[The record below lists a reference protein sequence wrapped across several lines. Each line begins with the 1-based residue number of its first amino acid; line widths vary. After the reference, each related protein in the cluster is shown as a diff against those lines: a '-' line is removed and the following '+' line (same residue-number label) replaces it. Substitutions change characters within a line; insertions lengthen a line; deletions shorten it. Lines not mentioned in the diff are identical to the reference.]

1 MELQP
6 ITPDSLDD
14 EALTDLIE
22 IRKSGVDHH
31 ASEGNKVQHAI
42 QSLTLIA
49 LVELQQR
56 RDADSAEPIYQWR
69 ERYEEGGLWD
79 DCTKAQYDGFAKKTD
94 CEVRILYTTP
104 PAPTVLSTTEI
115 ISQLEQVL
123 NWILNTLP
131 VPTPLTIPNARRL
144 TNVINTCRAA
154 MLQGKVDDEVGS
166 WNNHKNTPTAKPVSE
181 PYKVLPTVSFYR
193 DGIEAAANW
202 VDQQRESYDN
212 EHGRQDNDT
221 GSFEFGNDA
230 QRDYSDTLAE
240 IADGIRA
247 LHPNAGMP
255 PAPVVPDSA
264 NGLMPCP
271 FCGGKARQLT
281 IEQDND
287 PHFGGDVITCTECGA
302 SSHVEFGFKENLK
315 SAWNSRAA
323 MIKGDAK

>member
-56 RDADSAEPIYQWR
+56 RDADSSDPIYQWR
-69 ERYEEGGLWD
+69 ERYEEGSLWD

-94 CEVRILYTTP
+94 CEVRILYTAP
-104 PAPTVLSTTEI
+104 PAPVVNDELYKLANHVASSKNGLPEEWQDWAEELESEI
-115 ISQLEQVL
+115 
-123 NWILNTLP
+123 
-131 VPTPLTIPNARRL
+131 R
-144 TNVINTCRAA
+144 RAA

-166 WNNHKNTPTAKPVSE
+166 WNNHKNTPTTKSVSE
-181 PYKVLPTVSFYR
+181 TDKVPTVSFYR

-212 EHGRQDNDT
+212 EHGRRDNDT

-230 QRDYSDTLAE
+230 QREYSDTLAE
-240 IADGIRA
+240 IAEGIRA
-247 LHPNAGMP
+247 LHPNAGIP
-255 PAPVVPDSA
+255 PTPVMPDSE

-315 SAWNSRAA
+315 SVWNSRAA

>member
-56 RDADSAEPIYQWR
+56 RDADSSDPIYQWR
-69 ERYEEGGLWD
+69 ERYEEGSLWD

-94 CEVRILYTTP
+94 CEVRILYTAP
-104 PAPTVLSTTEI
+104 PAPVVNDELYKLANHVASSKNGLPEEWQDWAEELESEI
-115 ISQLEQVL
+115 
-123 NWILNTLP
+123 
-131 VPTPLTIPNARRL
+131 R
-144 TNVINTCRAA
+144 RAA

-166 WNNHKNTPTAKPVSE
+166 WNNHKNTPTAKSVSE
-181 PYKVLPTVSFYR
+181 TDKVPTVSFYR

-212 EHGRQDNDT
+212 EHGRRDNDT

-230 QRDYSDTLAE
+230 QREYSDTLAE
-240 IADGIRA
+240 IAEGIRA
-247 LHPNAGMP
+247 LHPNAGIP
-255 PAPVVPDSA
+255 PAPVMPDSE

-315 SAWNSRAA
+315 SVWNSRAA

>member
-22 IRKSGVDHH
+22 IRKSGVAHH

-56 RDADSAEPIYQWR
+56 RDADSSDPIYQLINDDWYDTTK
-69 ERYEEGGLWD
+69 EVYESVVSAGG
-79 DCTKAQYDGFAKKTD
+79 TG
-94 CEVRILYTTP
+94 RIVYTAP
-104 PAPTVLSTTEI
+104 QPAPVMNDELYKLANHVASSKNGLPEEWQDWAEELESEI
-115 ISQLEQVL
+115 
-123 NWILNTLP
+123 
-131 VPTPLTIPNARRL
+131 R
-144 TNVINTCRAA
+144 RAA

-166 WNNHKNTPTAKPVSE
+166 WNNHKNTPTAKSVSE
-181 PYKVLPTVSFYR
+181 TDKVPTVSFYR

-230 QRDYSDTLAE
+230 QREYSYTLAE
-240 IADGIRA
+240 IAEGIRA
-247 LHPNAGMP
+247 LNLYAGIP
-255 PAPVVPDSA
+255 PAPEV
-264 NGLMPCP
+264 N
-271 FCGGKARQLT
+271 
-281 IEQDND
+281 
-287 PHFGGDVITCTECGA
+287 
-302 SSHVEFGFKENLK
+302 
-315 SAWNSRAA
+315 
-323 MIKGDAK
+323 

>member
-56 RDADSAEPIYQWR
+56 RDADSSDPIYQWR
-69 ERYEEGGLWD
+69 ERYEEGSLWD

-94 CEVRILYTTP
+94 CEVRILYTAP
-104 PAPTVLSTTEI
+104 PAPVVNDELYKLANHVASSKNGLPEEWQDWAEELESEI
-115 ISQLEQVL
+115 
-123 NWILNTLP
+123 
-131 VPTPLTIPNARRL
+131 R
-144 TNVINTCRAA
+144 RAA

-166 WNNHKNTPTAKPVSE
+166 WNNHKNTPTAKSVSE
-181 PYKVLPTVSFYR
+181 TDKVPTVSFYR

-230 QRDYSDTLAE
+230 QREFSYTLAE
-240 IADGIRA
+240 IAEGIRA
-247 LHPNAGMP
+247 LNLYAGIP
-255 PAPVVPDSA
+255 PAPEV
-264 NGLMPCP
+264 N
-271 FCGGKARQLT
+271 
-281 IEQDND
+281 
-287 PHFGGDVITCTECGA
+287 
-302 SSHVEFGFKENLK
+302 
-315 SAWNSRAA
+315 
-323 MIKGDAK
+323 

>member
-22 IRKSGVDHH
+22 IRKSGVAHH

-56 RDADSAEPIYQWR
+56 RDADSSDPIYQLINDDWYDTTK
-69 ERYEEGGLWD
+69 EVYESVVSAGG
-79 DCTKAQYDGFAKKTD
+79 TG
-94 CEVRILYTTP
+94 RIVYTAP
-104 PAPTVLSTTEI
+104 QPAPVMNDELYKLANHVASSKNGLPEEWQDWAEELESEI
-115 ISQLEQVL
+115 
-123 NWILNTLP
+123 
-131 VPTPLTIPNARRL
+131 R
-144 TNVINTCRAA
+144 RAA

-166 WNNHKNTPTAKPVSE
+166 WNNHKNTPTAKSVSE
-181 PYKVLPTVSFYR
+181 TDKVPTVSFYR

-212 EHGRQDNDT
+212 EHGRRDNDT

-230 QRDYSDTLAE
+230 QREYSDTLAE
-240 IADGIRA
+240 IAEGIRA
-247 LHPNAGMP
+247 LHPNAGIP
-255 PAPVVPDSA
+255 PAPVMPDSE

-287 PHFGGDVITCTECGA
+287 PHFGGDVITCTECGS

-315 SAWNSRAA
+315 SVWNSRAA

>member
-79 DCTKAQYDGFAKKTD
+79 DCTKAQYDGFAKKSD

-104 PAPTVLSTTEI
+104 TAPVMNDELYKLANHVASSKNGLPEEWQDWAEELESEI
-115 ISQLEQVL
+115 
-123 NWILNTLP
+123 
-131 VPTPLTIPNARRL
+131 R
-144 TNVINTCRAA
+144 RAA
-154 MLQGKVDDEVGS
+154 MLRTEI
-166 WNNHKNTPTAKPVSE
+166 VSE
-181 PYKVLPTVSFYR
+181 PDKLPTVSFYR

-202 VDQQRESYDN
+202 VDQQRESYDS
-212 EHGRQDNDT
+212 EHGRQDGET

-230 QRDYSDTLAE
+230 QREYSDTLAE
-240 IADGIRA
+240 IAEGIRA
-247 LHPNAGMP
+247 LHPNAGKY
-255 PAPVVPDSA
+255 PVVP
-264 NGLMPCP
+264 NGWLMVPVEPTKEMLDAVLGRAC
-271 FCGGKARQLT
+271 FSNDGSGARIIYEKMLSVAPQPEG
-281 IEQDND
+281 I
-287 PHFGGDVITCTECGA
+287 
-302 SSHVEFGFKENLK
+302 
-315 SAWNSRAA
+315 
-323 MIKGDAK
+323 

>member
-22 IRKSGVDHH
+22 IRKSGVAHH

-56 RDADSAEPIYQWR
+56 RDADSSDPIYQLINDDWYDTTK
-69 ERYEEGGLWD
+69 EVYESVVSTGG
-79 DCTKAQYDGFAKKTD
+79 TG
-94 CEVRILYTTP
+94 RIVYTAP
-104 PAPTVLSTTEI
+104 QPAPVMNDELYKLANHVASSKNGLPEEWQDWAEELESEI
-115 ISQLEQVL
+115 
-123 NWILNTLP
+123 
-131 VPTPLTIPNARRL
+131 R
-144 TNVINTCRAA
+144 RAA

-166 WNNHKNTPTAKPVSE
+166 WNNHKNTPTTKSVSE
-181 PYKVLPTVSFYR
+181 TDKVPTVSFYR
-193 DGIEAAANW
+193 DGIDAAANW

-212 EHGRQDNDT
+212 EHGRRDNDT

-230 QRDYSDTLAE
+230 QREYSDTLAE
-240 IADGIRA
+240 IAEGIRA
-247 LHPNAGMP
+247 LHPNAGIP
-255 PAPVVPDSA
+255 PAPVMPDSE

-315 SAWNSRAA
+315 SVWNSRAA

>member
-22 IRKSGVDHH
+22 IRKSGVAHH

-56 RDADSAEPIYQWR
+56 RDADSSDPIYQLINDDWYDTTK
-69 ERYEEGGLWD
+69 EVYESVVSTGG
-79 DCTKAQYDGFAKKTD
+79 TG
-94 CEVRILYTTP
+94 RIVYTAP
-104 PAPTVLSTTEI
+104 QPAPVMNDELYKLANHVASSKNGLPEEWQDWAKELESEI
-115 ISQLEQVL
+115 
-123 NWILNTLP
+123 
-131 VPTPLTIPNARRL
+131 R
-144 TNVINTCRAA
+144 RAA

-166 WNNHKNTPTAKPVSE
+166 WNNHKNTPTNKSVSE
-181 PYKVLPTVSFYR
+181 TDKVPTVSFYR

-212 EHGRQDNDT
+212 EHGRRDNDT

-230 QRDYSDTLAE
+230 QREYSDTLAE
-240 IADGIRA
+240 IAEGIRA
-247 LHPNAGMP
+247 LHPNAGIP
-255 PAPVVPDSA
+255 PAPVMPDSE

-315 SAWNSRAA
+315 SVWNSRAA

>member
-56 RDADSAEPIYQWR
+56 RDADSSDPIYQWR
-69 ERYEEGGLWD
+69 ERYEEGSLWD

-94 CEVRILYTTP
+94 CEVRILYTAP
-104 PAPTVLSTTEI
+104 PAPVVNDELYKLANHVASSKNGLPEEWQDWAEELESEI
-115 ISQLEQVL
+115 
-123 NWILNTLP
+123 
-131 VPTPLTIPNARRL
+131 R
-144 TNVINTCRAA
+144 RAA

-166 WNNHKNTPTAKPVSE
+166 WNNHKNTPTAKSVSE
-181 PYKVLPTVSFYR
+181 TDKVPTVSFYR

-212 EHGRQDNDT
+212 EHGRRDNDT

-230 QRDYSDTLAE
+230 QREYSDTLAE
-240 IADGIRA
+240 IAEGIRA
-247 LHPNAGMP
+247 LHPNAGIP
-255 PAPVVPDSA
+255 PAPVMPDSE
-264 NGLMPCP
+264 NGLIPCP

-315 SAWNSRAA
+315 SVWNSRAA

>member
-22 IRKSGVDHH
+22 IRKSGVAHH

-56 RDADSAEPIYQWR
+56 RDADSSDPIYQLINDDWYDTTK
-69 ERYEEGGLWD
+69 EVYESVVSTGG
-79 DCTKAQYDGFAKKTD
+79 TG
-94 CEVRILYTTP
+94 RIVYTAP
-104 PAPTVLSTTEI
+104 QPAPVMNDELYKLANHVASSKNGLPEEWQDWAEELESEI
-115 ISQLEQVL
+115 
-123 NWILNTLP
+123 
-131 VPTPLTIPNARRL
+131 R
-144 TNVINTCRAA
+144 RAA

-166 WNNHKNTPTAKPVSE
+166 WNNHKNTPTAKSVSE
-181 PYKVLPTVSFYR
+181 TDKVPTVSFYR

-212 EHGRQDNDT
+212 EHGRRDNDT

-230 QRDYSDTLAE
+230 QREYSDTLAE
-240 IADGIRA
+240 IAEGIRA
-247 LHPNAGMP
+247 LHPNAGIP
-255 PAPVVPDSA
+255 PAPVMPDSE

-287 PHFGGDVITCTECGA
+287 PHFGGDVITCTECGS

-315 SAWNSRAA
+315 SVWNSRAA

>member
-56 RDADSAEPIYQWR
+56 RDADSSAPIYQWR
-69 ERYEEGGLWD
+69 ERYEEGSLWD

-94 CEVRILYTTP
+94 CEVRILYT
-104 PAPTVLSTTEI
+104 A
-115 ISQLEQVL
+115 
-123 NWILNTLP
+123 
-131 VPTPLTIPNARRL
+131 
-144 TNVINTCRAA
+144 
-154 MLQGKVDDEVGS
+154 
-166 WNNHKNTPTAKPVSE
+166 
-181 PYKVLPTVSFYR
+181 
-193 DGIEAAANW
+193 
-202 VDQQRESYDN
+202 
-212 EHGRQDNDT
+212 
-221 GSFEFGNDA
+221 
-230 QRDYSDTLAE
+230 
-240 IADGIRA
+240 
-247 LHPNAGMP
+247 P
-255 PAPVVPDSA
+255 PAPVVPDAA

-271 FCGGKARQLT
+271 FCGGKAHQLT
-281 IEQDND
+281 IEQDDD

-315 SAWNSRAA
+315 SAWNSRTA
-323 MIKGDAK
+323 MLQAGNHTEQHLDMVDHSGDDNEKVKDGTLINEGTTPVKQIKPVADLYGITSPTGSETTFTFDASEASSFVGSGWSVQEYVELERYQEAITGK

>member
-22 IRKSGVDHH
+22 IRKSGVAHH

-56 RDADSAEPIYQWR
+56 RDADSSDPIYQWR
-69 ERYEEGGLWD
+69 ERYEEGSLWD

-94 CEVRILYTTP
+94 CEVRILYTAP
-104 PAPTVLSTTEI
+104 PAPVVNDELYKLANHVASSKNGLPEEWQDWAEELESEI
-115 ISQLEQVL
+115 
-123 NWILNTLP
+123 
-131 VPTPLTIPNARRL
+131 R
-144 TNVINTCRAA
+144 RAA

-166 WNNHKNTPTAKPVSE
+166 WNNHKNTPTAKSVSE
-181 PYKVLPTVSFYR
+181 TDKVPTVSFYR

-230 QRDYSDTLAE
+230 QREYSDTLAE
-240 IADGIRA
+240 IAEGIRA
-247 LHPNAGMP
+247 LHPNAGIP
-255 PAPVVPDSA
+255 PEPDDALLESLKA
-264 NGLMPCP
+264 EQKASDIICEIAQKALTKASDEDSDYFTTARLMEIIYGSDLKWPEQ
-271 FCGGKARQLT
+271 KLLARYMLDMKNRSRQP
-281 IEQDND
+281 D
-287 PHFGGDVITCTECGA
+287 PEV
-302 SSHVEFGFKENLK
+302 N
-315 SAWNSRAA
+315 
-323 MIKGDAK
+323 